1 MAAPA
6 HVNLNYVTLD
16 YGGVSGSSGAQ
27 VYADQAVVSITHSL
41 IRNSAGH
48 GVFTTLNTPLDAHF
62 TNFVG
67 NGQNAIQLNQP
78 STDLLMTDLTASGNG
93 VDGVFVAGS
102 SVFHGQKRL
111 GFPGI
116 PYIVDGPVRTDLGD
130 VLTIDPGN
138 TLQFTSLGWLYIRG
152 RLNALGTAG
161 KPITLTGQTQTAGAW
176 IGLFIDGGVHQ
187 AVAQLD
193 YVTIEYA
200 GSGINGAN
208 IQVVNGR
215 LIVAHSIIRHSSTD
229 GVRFDSNWGGSIL
242 ESQIVNN
249 ALYGVR
255 NVTPARAVLATN
267 NWWGDAGGPQSD
279 VVGCSAG
286 LGAQVTA
293 GVFFLPVLSGPNAT
307 LPFPLSSAPNVTL
320 TPRRWFAP
328 ADNLTRV
335 YFDITVRDGNGAPIP
350 GRTVRLFTSLGAVTD
365 GGITDSNGKT
375 LAFLTSASV
384 GDAVVTAS
392 IDVVGL

>member
-1 MAAPA
+1 MCKARWSPTARSAQPITLTGVVASPGSWGGISAIGTVIAPA

-41 IRNSAGH
+41 IRNSAGN
-48 GVFTTLNTPLDAHF
+48 GVYTTLNTPLDAHA

-93 VDGVFVAGS
+93 TDGVRLAGS
-102 SVFHGQKRL
+102 SVLHGQKRWT
-111 GFPGI
+111 FPGI

-152 RLNALGTAG
+152 RLNALGTAS

-200 GSGINGAN
+200 GSDINGAN
-208 IQVVNGR
+208 IEVANGR
-215 LIVAHSIIRHSSTD
+215 LIVAPQHHPQQFDRWRTLRQQLGRLHFGKPDRKQRSLWRAQSDAGARRAGDQQLVGRCRRASIGCGWLQHGSR
-229 GVRFDSNWGGSIL
+229 RQSNGGS
-242 ESQIVNN
+242 VFF
-249 ALYGVR
+249 
-255 NVTPARAVLATN
+255 ARAHRSQRDLAISAKQCADHDP
-267 NWWGDAGGPQSD
+267 DA
-279 VVGCSAG
+279 A
-286 LGAQVTA
+286 
-293 GVFFLPVLSGPNAT
+293 
-307 LPFPLSSAPNVTL
+307 PLVCA
-320 TPRRWFAP
+320 RR
-328 ADNLTRV
+328 
-335 YFDITVRDGNGAPIP
+335 
-350 GRTVRLFTSLGAVTD
+350 
-365 GGITDSNGKT
+365 
-375 LAFLTSASV
+375 
-384 GDAVVTAS
+384 
-392 IDVVGL
+392 